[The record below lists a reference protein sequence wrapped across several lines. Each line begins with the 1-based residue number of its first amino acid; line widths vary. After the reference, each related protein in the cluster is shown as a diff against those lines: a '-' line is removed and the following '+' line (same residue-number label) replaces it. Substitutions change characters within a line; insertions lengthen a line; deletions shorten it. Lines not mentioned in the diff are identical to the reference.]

1 MPLYF
6 KIALKYLFHTKSR
19 LLSFMSIISI
29 IGITLGVSALIITMA
44 VMSGFMY
51 GIKTKLLETA
61 PHIMIL
67 KIDNSFNT
75 QDYNDIEKKL
85 KNISDVLDYQPFI
98 YSQGIAN
105 YKSNM
110 IPVYVRG
117 IDSVKDKYFMALD
130 KKLMV
135 GKYDLEEN
143 NVIIGKDL
151 ALALGVWV
159 GDSFNLLTPI
169 GRKTAIGFLPKI
181 VEVKVVGIVEFG
193 IYEYDSTFI
202 AMDLDFAKSFFGMSD
217 TITGIQLKIKYPLN
231 PDLVKSKVE
240 KYIDFPFIIKSWI
253 DMNKSLFQALQL
265 EKFAMFIVI
274 ALIVVVASFNISS
287 LIATKSREK
296 RKEIAIL
303 KTIGAN
309 RKFILKIFLIQG
321 LIIGLI
327 GTTSGTILGLLV
339 VYIGDTFHLV
349 KLNPEVYLIEY
360 LPMKIG
366 FLEVIAIIFSSM
378 LICFLSSIFPAIS
391 ASKEIPAEVL
401 RYEWFSY

>member
-6 KIALKYLFHTKSR
+6 KIALRYLFHTKSR
-19 LLSFMSIISI
+19 LLSFMSVVSI

-61 PHIMIL
+61 PQIMIL
-67 KIDNSFNT
+67 KIDNSFNA
-75 QDYNDIEKKL
+75 QDFHYIEEKL
-85 KNISDVLDYQPFI
+85 KNIPDVLDYQPFI
-98 YSQGIAN
+98 YSQAIAN
-105 YKSNM
+105 YKTNM

-117 IDSVKDKYFMALD
+117 INPDKDKNFMALD
-130 KKLMV
+130 KKLII
-135 GKYDLEEN
+135 GKYDLKEN

-181 VEVKVVGIVEFG
+181 IEVKIVGIVEFG

-217 TITGIQLKIKYPLN
+217 TITGVQLKIKDPLN
-231 PDLVKSKVE
+231 PDLVKSKIE
-240 KYIDFPFIIKSWI
+240 KFIDFPFIVKSWI

-265 EKFAMFIVI
+265 EKFAMFLVI

-303 KTIGAN
+303 KTIGAS
-309 RKFILKIFLIQG
+309 RTFILKIFLIQG
-321 LIIGLI
+321 LVIGLI
-327 GTTSGTILGLLV
+327 GTTLGTILGLLV
-339 VYIGDTFHLV
+339 VYVGDTFHLV
-349 KLNPEVYLIEY
+349 KLNREVYLISY

-366 FLEVIAIIFSSM
+366 FLEVITIIFSSM

-401 RYEWFSY
+401 RYE

>member
-6 KIALKYLFHTKSR
+6 KIALRYLFHTKSR
-19 LLSFMSIISI
+19 LLSFMSVVSI

-61 PHIMIL
+61 PQIMIL
-67 KIDNSFNT
+67 KIDNSFNA
-75 QDYNDIEKKL
+75 QDFHYIEEKL
-85 KNISDVLDYQPFI
+85 KNIPDVLDYQPFI
-98 YSQGIAN
+98 YSQAIAN
-105 YKSNM
+105 YKTNM

-117 IDSVKDKYFMALD
+117 INPDKDKNFMALD
-130 KKLMV
+130 KKLII
-135 GKYDLEEN
+135 GKYDLKEN

-181 VEVKVVGIVEFG
+181 IEVKIVDIVEFG

-217 TITGIQLKIKYPLN
+217 TITGVQLKIKDPLN
-231 PDLVKSKVE
+231 PDLVKSKIE
-240 KYIDFPFIIKSWI
+240 KFIDFPFIVKSWI

-265 EKFAMFIVI
+265 EKFAMFLVI

-303 KTIGAN
+303 KTIGAS
-309 RKFILKIFLIQG
+309 RTFILKIFLIQG
-321 LIIGLI
+321 LVIGLI
-327 GTTSGTILGLLV
+327 GTTLGTILGLLV
-339 VYIGDTFHLV
+339 VYVGDTFHLV
-349 KLNPEVYLIEY
+349 KLNPEVYLISY

-366 FLEVIAIIFSSM
+366 FLEVITIIFSSM

-401 RYEWFSY
+401 RYE

>member
-169 GRKTAIGFLPKI
+169 GRKTAIGFLPKM

-366 FLEVIAIIFSSM
+366 FLEVITIIFSSM

-401 RYEWFSY
+401 RYE

>member
-6 KIALKYLFHTKSR
+6 KIALRYLFHTKSK
-19 LLSFMSIISI
+19 LLTFMSIISI
-29 IGITLGVSALIITMA
+29 IGIALGVSALIITMA

-67 KIDNSFNT
+67 KIDNSFNIH
-75 QDYNDIEKKL
+75 DYDDITKKL
-85 KNISDVLDYQPFI
+85 KNVPDVLDYQPFI
-98 YSQGIAN
+98 YSQAIAN

-117 IDSVKDKYFMALD
+117 IDPFKDRDFMALD
-130 KKLMV
+130 KKLTI
-135 GKYDLEEN
+135 GKYDLKEN

-151 ALALGVWV
+151 ALTLGVWV

-169 GRKTAIGFLPKI
+169 GRKTAIGFLPKM

-193 IYEYDSTFI
+193 IYEYDSTFV
-202 AMDLDFAKSFFGMSD
+202 AMNLNFAKSFFGMPD
-217 TITGIQLKIKYPLN
+217 TITGVQVKIKDPLN
-231 PDLVKSKVE
+231 PDLVKSKIE
-240 KYIDFPFIIKSWI
+240 KQIDFPFIVKSWI

-265 EKFAMFIVI
+265 EKFAMFLVI

-303 KTIGAN
+303 RTIGAN
-309 RKFILKIFLIQG
+309 KSFILKIFLLQG
-321 LIIGLI
+321 LMIGFI
-327 GTTSGTILGLLV
+327 GTMLGTILGILV

-349 KLNPEVYLIEY
+349 KLNPEVYLINY

-366 FLEVIAIIFSSM
+366 FLEVITIIISSM

-401 RYEWFSY
+401 RYE